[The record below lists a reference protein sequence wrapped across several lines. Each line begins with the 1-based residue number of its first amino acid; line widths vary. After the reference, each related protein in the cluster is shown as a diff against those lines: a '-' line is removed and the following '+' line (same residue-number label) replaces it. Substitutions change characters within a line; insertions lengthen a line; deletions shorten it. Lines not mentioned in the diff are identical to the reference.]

1 MPMPS
6 KSIQQWL
13 DAAGRVKSDDKN
25 DTIKLCQ
32 DLTKMKPG
40 SKPYLRTVNKVCEM
54 NLLLVVSVVKGFVRK
69 RASLSW
75 TDGNIE
81 DLLQQG
87 YFGLRRAAEKFDP
100 TKGFS
105 FSTYANPWIRQS
117 VTRYYNATS
126 NCCYIP
132 ENVSQQ
138 LFYIAKHGKKKEGS
152 RAVSTSDKLISAG
165 WYAMHPVALD
175 APAFTADEEGGAYHE
190 TVAYKAPEPSF
201 CKGEPNWATEALD
214 RKIEEAGLS
223 ELEAKL
229 IREYGRR
236 GRRSISAQ
244 ACGLTE
250 TAARPIFNT
259 AIEKLSQ
266 LTW

>member
-1 MPMPS
+1 MTSSS

-13 DAAGRVKSDDKN
+13 DAAGRLKSDDKQETL
-25 DTIKLCQ
+25 DLCTS
-32 DLTKMKPG
+32 LTTMKPG
-40 SKPYLRTVNKVCEM
+40 SKPYLRTVNRVCEK

-69 RASLSW
+69 RGSLSW
-75 TDGNIE
+75 NDGAVE

-87 YFGLRRAAEKFDP
+87 YFGLRRAVEKFDVS
-100 TKGFS
+100 KGFS
-105 FSTYANPWIRQS
+105 FSTYAMPWIRQS

-126 NCCYIP
+126 NCCYVP

-152 RAVSTSDKLISAG
+152 RAVSTSDKLIAAG
-165 WYAMHPVALD
+165 WLAMHPVALD
-175 APAFTADEEGGAYHE
+175 APARNADEEGGLFHE
-190 TVAYKAPEPSF
+190 TVAYQAPEPSF
-201 CKGEPNWATEALD
+201 VKGEPNWATEALD
-214 RKIEEAGLS
+214 RKITEAGLD
-223 ELEAKL
+223 ETEATL
-229 IREYGRR
+229 IREYARR
-236 GRRSISAQ
+236 GRRSTSAQ

-250 TAARPIFNT
+250 TSARPIFNT